1 MSIIDTELIWR
12 KSATNDDTASNG
24 GRMTATEA
32 VSGTKNNIWP
42 DVPQSERTAG
52 STKYRKIHIH
62 VANDDDFEL
71 IQARVFVETYTP
83 GDDVVMIGEGTHTDV
98 QSAVPSDW
106 YGGGQL
112 DSDVS
117 SGTTIDVAVDV
128 DTAGNASTLDLF
140 RVGDFIRIS
149 DKTDVDDSGG
159 NEQWMEIT
167 TPAPSYASDVVT
179 LNLVETIAHSFT
191 AVSTRVSSVIDSGDI
206 SGSYDTFVVTTAGDG
221 DYDDTTYPILPD
233 HIGGVEGDWKL
244 TFDSATTFDVEL
256 DIGAGFTSVGSGNT
270 SADLTITNTDYTKP
284 YFFLDADGWTGTW
297 ANLDTLTF
305 TTHPASIPIWY
316 KRIVPAGASSLSGN
330 KVIVAVDGQSA

>member
-233 HIGGVEGDWKL
+233 HIGGVEGD
-244 TFDSATTFDVEL
+244 
-256 DIGAGFTSVGSGNT
+256 T